1 MADPRGE
8 VLYFPGR
15 RAAPTPVGGGWAELH
30 VHSAGS
36 FLFGANHVEELVA
49 EAVRLGIEA
58 LAITDTNGLYGA
70 RRLAEAAGAYGIG
83 TIYGAELTLD
93 QGLGSIVVI
102 ARSLLG
108 FTRLSAAI
116 SAGQLAGAKGA
127 PLYDLH
133 ALSAAAHEGQWA
145 ILTGCPVIGEAAYD
159 TAAIHARTDRLVD
172 LFGRTHLYAE
182 LVDHRLPEDGPRNA
196 AVHAAAQRWR
206 LPVVAT
212 NAVRYAAPRSAR
224 LAAALTALHRRENLD
239 TAIGELPPAPTA
251 HLRNAEE
258 MRILMAR
265 YPQAVASA
273 VDLARGSVIDLS
285 RLRPQLPHFEVPAG
299 HTPGSY
305 LRHLAEEGCARRYGP
320 RTDPAAGAA
329 WKQLDYELSVI
340 NDMGMQGYFLICWDI
355 TRYAAEQGIWCQGRG
370 SAASSVVCYAL
381 GITSVDA
388 LKHGLL
394 FERFLHAE
402 KTDPDI
408 DIDFE
413 NDRREEV
420 IQYLYAKYGR
430 SHCAQVANLITY
442 QPRLSVRDS
451 ARALGYPMARI
462 NEMTRHIHHEPPG
475 PEADIPDDVRSLAGQ
490 LHTLPR
496 HLGIHVGGMVLTRQP
511 IGEIMPVEWATREG
525 RSVLQGDKDDVAAA
539 HLLKIDILGLG
550 MLAALHT
557 ACDLIAEHHG
567 ISLDMATIP
576 QDDPD
581 VYAMIAAGQT
591 IGVFQAESRAQVST
605 LPQLQPR
612 CFEDLAVAASIIR
625 PGPIQAGSKH
635 PYLRRRA
642 GLEPVT
648 YPHPLAEP
656 ALSRTLGVAL
666 WQEQAMALAIDCADF
681 TPGEADRLRKAMAAK
696 HSPEKVAQLRGRLL
710 AGMATKGINQAAAE
724 RIVGMIEAFSDYGFP
739 QSHAQSMAGIIYASA
754 WVKYHFPHA
763 MLAGIMA
770 HLPMG
775 FYDSQTLIQ
784 DAKQHGIEVR
794 GVDMQCSGVHAT
806 LEPHAD
812 QPERRPAIRRGLTS
826 VTGVS
831 EEIAERILTARG
843 TVAFPSVADVAR
855 RTRLSAKLMEQ
866 LATAGAFDGLGVDRR
881 TALWSAG
888 AYTGEIQDVL
898 PGLDDLAPAPELP
911 VMTAAEATAA
921 DLYASGA
928 SATAHPAQHLR
939 ALLASHGA
947 QPAREAR
954 DLADQTRVQVGG
966 LAKYIQRPPTAKGVA
981 FGALEDETGM
991 INLVFSP
998 PVWERTRETVL
1009 GAPAVL
1015 LEGHIERDRG
1025 SVNMIVHRAHALAGP
1040 ARAHQPGRF
1049 R

>member
-1 MADPRGE
+1 MADPRGR
-8 VLYFPGR
+8 VLNFPGT
-15 RAAPTPVGGGWAELH
+15 RALPAPGRAWAELH

-36 FLFGANHVEELVA
+36 FLFGANHMQELVA
-49 EAVRLGIEA
+49 EADRLGIEA

-70 RRLAEAAGAYGIG
+70 RRLAEAASEYGIG
-83 TIYGAELTLD
+83 SIYGAELTLD
-93 QGLGSIVVI
+93 QDLGSIVVI

-116 SAGQLAGAKGA
+116 SAGQLAGAKNA
-127 PLYDLH
+127 PLYDLD
-133 ALSAAAHEGQWA
+133 ALSAAAYEGEWA
-145 ILTGCPVIGEAAYD
+145 ILTGCPVAGEAAYD
-159 TAAIHARTDRLVD
+159 TDAVHARMDKLVD
-172 LFGRTHLYAE
+172 LFGRTHLHAE

-196 AVHAAAQRWR
+196 ALHAAAERWR

-224 LAAALTALHRRENLD
+224 LAAALTALHRRETLD

-251 HLRNAEE
+251 HLRSAEE

-265 YPQAVASA
+265 YPQAVAST
-273 VDLARGSVIDLS
+273 VDLARNSVIDLS
-285 RLRPQLPHFEVPAG
+285 KLRPQLPDFEVPAG
-299 HTPGSY
+299 HTPDTY

-340 NDMGMQGYFLICWDI
+340 NDMGMPGYFLICWDI

-451 ARALGYPMARI
+451 ARTLGYPMARI

-475 PEADIPDDVRSLAGQ
+475 PEADIPADVRALAEQ

-567 ISLDMATIP
+567 IRLDMASIP

-581 VYAMIAAGQT
+581 VYTMIAAGRT
-591 IGVFQAESRAQVST
+591 IGVFQADSVST
-605 LPQLQPR
+605 
-612 CFEDLAVAASIIR
+612 
-625 PGPIQAGSKH
+625 
-635 PYLRRRA
+635 
-642 GLEPVT
+642 
-648 YPHPLAEP
+648 
-656 ALSRTLGVAL
+656 
-666 WQEQAMALAIDCADF
+666 
-681 TPGEADRLRKAMAAK
+681 
-696 HSPEKVAQLRGRLL
+696 
-710 AGMATKGINQAAAE
+710 
-724 RIVGMIEAFSDYGFP
+724 
-739 QSHAQSMAGIIYASA
+739 
-754 WVKYHFPHA
+754 
-763 MLAGIMA
+763 
-770 HLPMG
+770 
-775 FYDSQTLIQ
+775 
-784 DAKQHGIEVR
+784 
-794 GVDMQCSGVHAT
+794 
-806 LEPHAD
+806 
-812 QPERRPAIRRGLTS
+812 
-826 VTGVS
+826 
-831 EEIAERILTARG
+831 
-843 TVAFPSVADVAR
+843 
-855 RTRLSAKLMEQ
+855 
-866 LATAGAFDGLGVDRR
+866 
-881 TALWSAG
+881 
-888 AYTGEIQDVL
+888 
-898 PGLDDLAPAPELP
+898 
-911 VMTAAEATAA
+911 
-921 DLYASGA
+921 
-928 SATAHPAQHLR
+928 
-939 ALLASHGA
+939 
-947 QPAREAR
+947 
-954 DLADQTRVQVGG
+954 
-966 LAKYIQRPPTAKGVA
+966 
-981 FGALEDETGM
+981 
-991 INLVFSP
+991 
-998 PVWERTRETVL
+998 
-1009 GAPAVL
+1009 PAVL
-1015 LEGHIERDRG
+1015 LLFIMRWVSSCR
-1025 SVNMIVHRAHALAGP
+1025 SPKPRTL
-1040 ARAHQPGRF
+1040 RTLLR
-1049 R
+1049 